1 MSSEETNIPTVEP
14 EILGTDK
21 SIVRYQGATIEEL
34 AQSDQGK
41 AFLERA
47 IDIMKTLRAASI
59 ALTYPHDWVLFKAED
74 RITGYLQDVGCQR
87 IRDMWGIE
95 IFNIS
100 DWTRVEG
107 EDKEFSYTLTADGM
121 CKRTGGVVEKITGTR
136 YSYEDFIVKR
146 RLNKLQIE
154 AEVKKA
160 ARANLDGSIVRELA
174 ALKSVP
180 AEELD
185 QVWAAAGMGGYKTT
199 KLCPKGRG
207 FGSQAER
214 QGANIKQSDEIPAE
228 LQPMCQQCD
237 PPYRMKFVPSGVSKT
252 NDRPYDAFWTCT
264 RNKDHKTVK
273 HADVL
278 KSIEDRKRASDGSG
292 AGEHSA

>member
-14 EILGTDK
+14 EIVDSDK
-21 SIVRYQGATIEEL
+21 SVVRYQGATIEEL
-34 AQSDQGK
+34 AQSENGK
-41 AFLERA
+41 IVLERA

-59 ALTYPHDWVLFKAED
+59 ALTYPHDWVLFKADD

-107 EDKEFSYTLTADGM
+107 EDKEFSYTLTGDGM
-121 CKRTGGVVEKITGTR
+121 CKRTGGVVEKISGSR
-136 YSYEDFIVKR
+136 YSFEDFIVKR

-214 QGANIKQSDEIPAE
+214 SGANVQQAADVPADQ
-228 LQPMCQQCD
+228 QPFCQQCD
-237 PPYRMKFVPSGVSKT
+237 PPYKMKFVPGGISKA

-278 KSIEDRKRASDGSG
+278 KSIEDRRKASEGSG
-292 AGEHSA
+292 GDYSA